1 MDENEK
7 RFEALEIKIA
17 FQEEL
22 IQQLDEA
29 LISQQKQI
37 TQLQGQLKILRSE
50 FKTLE
55 NQMPNAPEPPP
66 PHY

>member
-7 RFEALEIKIA
+7 RFEALEIKVA

-29 LISQQKQI
+29 LISQQNQI

-50 FKTLE
+50 FKSLE